1 MAETLDAGCG
11 FLLLYDAECGLCR
24 WTQRWIDAHDP
35 AGSVDARPLQTPGLL
50 GRLSIN
56 EEDAL
61 REIHVIA
68 RSGEL
73 RVGAD
78 AVLWLVSELPGY
90 HWLATLNRSR
100 AVGRIA
106 RFIYRQVAKRR
117 ARRDCPEGNCH
128 F

>member
-1 MAETLDAGCG
+1 MAETLATGRD
-11 FLLLYDAECGLCR
+11 FLMLYDADCPLCK
-24 WTQRWIDAHDP
+24 WTQEWVDARDP
-35 AGSVDARPLQTPGLL
+35 AGLVDAKPLQTPGLL
-50 GRLSIN
+50 RQLLIS

-78 AVLWLVSELPGY
+78 AVLWLVSQLPGY
-90 HWLATLNRSR
+90 NWLATLNRSL
-100 AVGRIA
+100 AVRKIA
-106 RFIYRQVAKRR
+106 RLIYRQVAKRR